1 MPRRLTWFHLV
12 MKGLSDKEGVRGV
25 GLYSL
30 EIRRKRESHWSSL
43 WDRLTGKMLR
53 MFPWGQSLR
62 IGIVHLGQKCGD
74 NFFIQRN
81 CVVSSYFVCY
91 LEGDWITSSLKMKI
105 LKVVQLG
112 FHSILISLPLTFFY
126 IEKKFYFLWLCSPML
141 QPIVQFPPVL

>member
-1 MPRRLTWFHLV
+1 
-12 MKGLSDKEGVRGV
+12 
-25 GLYSL
+25 
-30 EIRRKRESHWSSL
+30 
-43 WDRLTGKMLR
+43 MLR

-141 QPIVQFPPVL
+141 QPIVQFPPLIILKCESLFEMPSRMKTWYRQLKITLDKRTTIQAQTTSVQINRSKWRWL